1 MEHSN
6 GIADLV
12 TGIMMLLLI
21 AAITTLLSKRI
32 EKLPLTILLVFV
44 GIAIAAVGEDVPGLA
59 ELSSFHLTPEL
70 VLFVFIPTLIFES
83 AFNLDVRQVSRNIWA
98 ILVLAI
104 PGLLISTAIIELII
118 SGFTDFGF
126 MVALLLGAIL
136 SATDPVAVISIF
148 KQLGVPERLTI
159 LVEGE
164 SLFNDATSLV
174 LATLLIGILS
184 AGTFSNDMILSGL
197 GEFFF
202 VFFGGVVVGLVLA
215 AVVGE
220 TLGAIESDPAIEIT
234 LTTILA
240 YLAFIVAEHVFHVS
254 GIMGVVAAGLMI
266 GSWGKSKISPSTSEF
281 MEHFWEYLA
290 YVANALIFLM
300 VGLQIDLGVLWQSI
314 DLIGFVFCAMLVSRA
329 IVIFGVVPLVGK
341 VPGSEPIGMPF
352 KLVMYWGGL
361 RGAIALAI
369 VLSLPP
375 FDYKDT
381 LVAVVMGAVLATLVL
396 QGLSI
401 ELLVKRL
408 GLDKLSVPDS
418 LAKLEGDKHAREE
431 GLERLDGLVAGGHF
445 SQRIADNIREKCERN
460 LRELETEI
468 NGINEGMNLEDRINL
483 VAMRSL
489 AREKARIYELF
500 SRGLINE
507 WAFRELDHTVIVQ
520 LEGVRHGNTLPRESV
535 EMSLGKRLHLSI
547 IRILESI
554 PGGSVLSE
562 RMRTMRIIRDFD
574 VAWGRFRSSSSVLSG
589 LHELAGDNTADEEAE
604 TRVRKVYEKMRDE
617 TKAQIDEVGEQYPEF
632 VETVQ
637 EQLGQRLLLVAE
649 HESVEHAASLGMIQE
664 GLAHEILTEQMERLR
679 QLKKDNISACFEIE
693 ISELLAKTSIFT
705 GMAQEDFDYIQKF
718 LRPRTVPRGTAIVT
732 QGQQGDSMFL
742 IARGIANVMI
752 EDAGEIN
759 QVATLF
765 AGDILGEAALLHGAP
780 RNATAI
786 AATPCSLYELKRVD
800 LDRICDEYPPIHDRV
815 LEIDRERLRENE
827 SDHVQ

>member
-1 MEHSN
+1 MEHSTS

-12 TGIMMLLLI
+12 TGIMMLLLV

-32 EKLPLTILLVFV
+32 DKLPLTILLVFV
-44 GIAIAAVGEDVPGLA
+44 GIAIAAMGEDVPGLS
-59 ELSSFHLTPEL
+59 ELAGFHLTPEL

-83 AFNLDVRQVSRNIWA
+83 AFNLDVRQLSRNIWA

-104 PGLLISTAIIELII
+104 PGLLLSTVIIALII
-118 SGFTDFGF
+118 SGFTSFGF

-184 AGTFSNDMILSGL
+184 AGSFSQGVIFEGIV
-197 GEFFF
+197 EFFI
-202 VFFGGVVVGLVLA
+202 VFLGGVVVGLVLA
-215 AVVGE
+215 AVVGV

-254 GIMGVVAAGLMI
+254 GIMAVVAAGLMI

-300 VGLQIDLGVLWQSI
+300 VGLQIDLAVLWQSI
-314 DLIGFVFCAMLVSRA
+314 DLISLIFVAMLVSRA
-329 IVIFGVVPLVGK
+329 IVIFVMVPLMGK
-341 VPGSEPIGMPF
+341 LPGSEPIGLPF
-352 KLVMYWGGL
+352 QAVMYWGGL

-369 VLSLPP
+369 VLSLPS

-401 ELLVKRL
+401 ELLVKKL
-408 GLDKLSVPDS
+408 GLDKLSISDS
-418 LAKLEGDKHAREE
+418 LAKLEGDKHARSE
-431 GLERLDGLVAGGHF
+431 GLERLDGLVQGGHF
-445 SQRIADNIREKCERN
+445 SQRIADNIRDKCERN
-460 LRELETEI
+460 LKELNAEI
-468 NGINEGMNLEDRINL
+468 EALNQNMSQEVRTNIL
-483 VAMRSL
+483 AMRCL

-507 WAFRELDHTVIVQ
+507 WAFRELDHTVTVQ
-520 LEGVRHGNTLPRESV
+520 LDGVRHGNVLPREAI
-535 EMSLGKRLHLSI
+535 EMSLGKAMHLFI
-547 IRILESI
+547 IRILEAL
-554 PGGSVLSE
+554 PGGHMFSE
-562 RMRTMRIIRDFD
+562 RMRTLRIIRDFD
-574 VAWGRFRSSSSVLSG
+574 VAWGRFRSVSSVLGG
-589 LHELAGDNTADEEAE
+589 LHDLTGDSSADDKAE
-604 TRVRKVYEKMRDE
+604 SQVRVVYENMRDT
-617 TKAQIDEVGEQYPEF
+617 TKEQIDEVGDQYPEF

-649 HESVEHAASLGMIQE
+649 HESVEHAANLGLIQE
-664 GLAHEILTEQMERLR
+664 GIAHDILKEQTSRIR

-693 ISELLAKTSIFT
+693 ISELLRKTSLFT
-705 GMAQEDFDYIQKF
+705 DTATEDFDYIQKF
-718 LRPRTVPRGTAIVT
+718 LRPRTVPRGTAIFK
-732 QGQQGDSMFL
+732 QGEQGDSMFL
-742 IARGIANVMI
+742 IARGIAKVLI
-752 EDAGEIN
+752 DDHGEVN

-765 AGDILGEAALLHGAP
+765 AGDIFGEAALLHAAP
-780 RNATAI
+780 RNATI
-786 AATPCSLYELKRVD
+786 EAATPCSLYELKRMD
-800 LDRICDEYPPIHDRV
+800 LDRICQAFPDIHEKV
-815 LEIDRERLRENE
+815 LEIDNERLKENT
-827 SDHVQ
+827 